1 MERNIQIGDGSVP
14 DRWKDGREIEIKPF
28 GITYE
33 QLKQIAPFA
42 PKNADVFV
50 PYLNT
55 TMQTYEIDTPLRQAM
70 FLAQL
75 AHESG
80 SFRYVRE
87 IASGKAYE
95 GRKDLGN
102 TEQGDGVKFK
112 GRGLIQI
119 TGKSNYMRVSKDLF
133 GDEQKLLKD
142 PLLLETPQ
150 YATLSAGWYW
160 DWKHLNVKADK
171 GDVTGVTKVIN
182 GGTNGL
188 QDRINFYTKALKA
201 LTP

>member
-1 MERNIQIGDGSVP
+1 MEHSPNHNIP
-14 DRWKDGREIEIKPF
+14 ERWKKEDSMT

-33 QLKQIAPFA
+33 QLKKIAPFA

-50 PYLNT
+50 PYLNK
-55 TMQTYEIDTPLRQAM
+55 TMEQYEINTPLRQAM

-87 IASGKAYE
+87 LASGRAYE

-102 TEQGDGVKFK
+102 TENGDGVKFK

-119 TGKSNYMRVSKDLF
+119 TGKANYMKLSKAIF
-133 GDEQKLLKD
+133 GDEQTLLKD

-160 DWKHLNVKADK
+160 DTRHLNVKADA
-171 GDVTGVTKVIN
+171 GDVLGTTKAIN

-188 QDRINFYTKALKA
+188 QDRINFYAKAISV
-201 LTP
+201 LT

>member
-1 MERNIQIGDGSVP
+1 MEHSPNHNIPQ
-14 DRWKDGREIEIKPF
+14 RWKKEDSMT

-33 QLKQIAPFA
+33 QLKKIAPFA

-50 PYLNT
+50 PYLNK
-55 TMQTYEIDTPLRQAM
+55 TMEQYEINTPLRQAM

-87 IASGKAYE
+87 LASGKAYE

-102 TEQGDGVKFK
+102 TENGDGVKFK

-119 TGKSNYMRVSKDLF
+119 TGKANYMKLSKAIF
-133 GDEQKLLKD
+133 GDEQTLLKD

-160 DWKHLNVKADK
+160 DTRHLNIHADK
-171 GDVTGVTKVIN
+171 GDITKVTKLIN
-182 GGTNGL
+182 GGYNHLAERTT
-188 QDRINFYTKALKA
+188 FYNKAMLV
-201 LTP
+201 LVS